1 MHATGC
7 EICRSLES
15 VLTCPGSLLARAG
28 ERAAREEAREAA
40 EGEDFSIDEWYSE
53 NNGG

>member
-1 MHATGC
+1 MHAASC
-7 EICRSLES
+7 EIYLSLES

-28 ERAAREEAREAA
+28 EREAA